1 MNPVSELLPYRDT
14 APEPTPWESL
24 QAVLLTNY
32 FEPDVEAVRTLFA
45 AVAAHRL
52 PGQPVWLMLVA
63 PPGSMKTEL
72 LESLD
77 GLPRVHLV
85 DRVTPNTFLSGQ
97 VARSRAPASLLHRI
111 GPDGILVCPD
121 FSIVLSMHRD
131 HRGAVLAD
139 MRRIYDGHLHRELGT
154 WQNMEERDWRG
165 RLTFLVGTTPDVDRH
180 YSIFQMLGERF
191 VMVRWSRPGGTEAAL
206 SAMRQDRQKAPQEL
220 REAVTALFDS
230 LSDCQPVLPE
240 DVQRRIAALA
250 EFTVIARTHIP
261 REGKSKEIIY
271 VPEPEASTR
280 LAQQL
285 CQLAKGSAL
294 LGGRDLVDEEDFLLV
309 RRVAFDSIPATRRR
323 ILDALASG
331 KQPSEAGLPYSTCN
345 YAVLDLRSL
354 KLVVHAWNHAE
365 GMGVQFLSRQAKRLL
380 VEAGIR
386 VKRGRYGRRGL
397 VFYRD

>member
-1 MNPVSELLPYRDT
+1 MTTTPTLMPKD
-14 APEPTPWESL
+14 AQPEPTPWESL
-24 QAVLLTNY
+24 QAVLLTHY
-32 FEPDVEAVRTLFA
+32 HEPDLEAARTIFA
-45 AVAAHRL
+45 AVVAHRL
-52 PGQPVWLMLVA
+52 TGQPVWLMLVA

-72 LESLD
+72 LESLG
-77 GLPRVHLV
+77 GLPRVHV
-85 DRVTPNTFLSGQ
+85 IDRVTPNSFLSGQ
-97 VARSRAPASLLHRI
+97 MARSRAPASLLHRI
-111 GPDGILVCPD
+111 GRDGILVCPD
-121 FSIVLSMHRD
+121 FSTVLSMHRD

-139 MRRIYDGHLHRELGT
+139 MRRFYDGHLHRELGT
-154 WQNMEERDWRG
+154 WKDLEQREWRG
-165 RLTFLVGTTPDVDRH
+165 RLTFLVGATPNVDRH

-191 VMVRWSRPGGTEAAL
+191 VMVRWSRPGGTESAL
-206 SAMRQDRQKAPQEL
+206 SAMRQDRQRAPLEL
-220 REAVTALFDS
+220 REAVEALFGS
-230 LSDCQPVLPE
+230 LPDVQPVLPE
-240 DVQRRIAALA
+240 EVQRRIAALA

-261 REGKSKEIIY
+261 KEGENKEIIY

-294 LGGRDLVDEEDFLLV
+294 LAGRDLVDEDDFLLV

-331 KQPSEAGLPYSTCN
+331 KQPSDAVLPFSTRN

-354 KLVVHAWNHAE
+354 KLVVHAWDSVE
-365 GMGVQFLSRQAKRLL
+365 RMGLQFLSRQAKRLL

-386 VKRGRYGRRGL
+386 VKRGRYGRKGL

>member
-1 MNPVSELLPYRDT
+1 MTTMPEPLSRH
-14 APEPTPWESL
+14 AHPEPTPWDAL
-24 QAVLLTNY
+24 QAVLLAHY
-32 FEPDVEAVRTLFA
+32 HEPDLEAARTLFA

-72 LESLD
+72 LEALG
-77 GLPRVHLV
+77 GLPSVHLI
-85 DRVTPNTFLSGQ
+85 DRLTPNSFLSGQ

-121 FSIVLSMHRD
+121 FSTVLAMHRD

-139 MRRIYDGHLHRELGT
+139 MRRIYDGHLRREVGT
-154 WQNMEERDWRG
+154 WQNLEEREWRG
-165 RLTFLVGTTPDVDRH
+165 RLTFLVGATPDVDRH
-180 YSIFQMLGERF
+180 YSVFQMLGERF

-206 SAMRQDRQKAPQEL
+206 SAMRQDRQRAPQEL
-220 REAVTALFDS
+220 RDEVTALFDS
-230 LSDCQPVLPE
+230 LPDCQPVLPAE
-240 DVQRRIAALA
+240 VQRRIAALA
-250 EFTVIARTHIP
+250 EFTVIARTHMP
-261 REGKSKEIIY
+261 REGKNKEIIY

-285 CQLAKGSAL
+285 AQLAKGSAL
-294 LGGRDLVDEEDFLLV
+294 LAGRDLVNEEDFLLV

-331 KQPSEAGLPYSTCN
+331 KQPSDAGLPSSTCN

-354 KLVVHAWNHAE
+354 KLVVHAWDSAE

-397 VFYRD
+397 VFMSD

>member
-1 MNPVSELLPYRDT
+1 MQTLNTLPKIS
-14 APEPTPWESL
+14 PWDAL
-24 QAVLLTNY
+24 QAVLLAHY
-32 FEPDVEAVRTLFA
+32 HEPDLEAARTLFA

-72 LESLD
+72 LESLG
-77 GLPRVHLV
+77 GLPTVHLI
-85 DRVTPNTFLSGQ
+85 DRLTPNTFLSGQ
-97 VARSRAPASLLHRI
+97 VARSRAPANLLHRI

-121 FSIVLSMHRD
+121 FSTVLSMHRD
-131 HRGAVLAD
+131 HRSAVLAD
-139 MRRIYDGHLHRELGT
+139 MRRIYDGHLRRELGT
-154 WQNMEERDWRG
+154 WKDLEQREWRG
-165 RLTFLVGTTPDVDRH
+165 RLTFLVGATPDVDRH

-191 VMVRWSRPGGTEAAL
+191 VMVRWARPGGMQAAL
-206 SAMRQDRQKAPQEL
+206 RAMRQDRQRAPLEL

-230 LSDCQPVLPE
+230 LPDCQPVLPE
-240 DVQRRIAALA
+240 EIQHRIAALA
-250 EFTVIARTHIP
+250 EFTVLSRTHIA
-261 REGKSKEIIY
+261 RDGRSKEIIY

-294 LGGRDLVDEEDFLLV
+294 LAGRDLVDEEDFLLV

-323 ILDALASG
+323 ILDALTSG
-331 KQPSEAGLPYSTCN
+331 KQPSETGLPFSTRN

-354 KLVVHAWNHAE
+354 KLVVHALDPVE

-386 VKRGRYGRRGL
+386 VKRGRYGKRGL
-397 VFYRD
+397 VFHRD